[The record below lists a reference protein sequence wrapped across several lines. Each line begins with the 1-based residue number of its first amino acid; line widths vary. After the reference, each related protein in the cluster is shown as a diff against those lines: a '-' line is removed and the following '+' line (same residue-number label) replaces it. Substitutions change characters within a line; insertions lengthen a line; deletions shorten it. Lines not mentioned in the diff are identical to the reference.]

1 MKKLTLVLLVLIA
14 TSAAAELK
22 TYRSGYGEDVSPRL
36 YGPVLD
42 LAGSG
47 AEETGLQAMVNAVRG
62 CEKCDAKVDVVIIRA
77 SGEYGLNE
85 SFMEL
90 DGVDSALT
98 LVITD
103 RPSAQRRD
111 IAQLVK
117 DAEVV
122 WFAGG
127 DQCQYIRFIKG
138 TRVHRAVESVFKRGG
153 AIGGNSAGLAIQGD
167 IAYDACPDV
176 SAKSSEV
183 LLNPFL
189 RDVSL
194 STGFLH
200 WPILKDTIT
209 DTHFRQRDRLGRT
222 LVFLA
227 RTYAERRRRVD
238 AIAVDEGTSVVV
250 TADGKGRVYGKGA
263 AYLIVADHPAE
274 VLERDK
280 PLTYRGLQIRR
291 LVRGEEID
299 LKNRPTTG
307 FKTIEVV
314 EGKVSADPY

>member
-1 MKKLTLVLLVLIA
+1 MKKLAIALLFVA
-14 TSAAAELK
+14 TSASAELK
-22 TYRSGYGEDVSPRL
+22 RYASGDPADVSPRL
-36 YGPVLD
+36 HGPVLG

-47 AEETGLQAMVNAVRG
+47 AEEKGLQAMINAVRG
-62 CEKCDAKVDVVIIRA
+62 CDACDARVDVVIIRA
-77 SGEYGLNE
+77 SGEAGLNE
-85 SFMEL
+85 SFMGV

-98 LVITD
+98 MVITD
-103 RPSAQRRD
+103 RNSANRRD
-111 IAQLVK
+111 IAHAVR

-127 DQCQYIRFIKG
+127 DQCHYIRYIKG
-138 TRVHRAVESVFKRGG
+138 TRVHSAVEYVFKKRG
-153 AIGGNSAGLAIQGD
+153 AIGGNSAGLAIQGE

-183 LLNPFL
+183 LLDPFL

-200 WPILKDTIT
+200 WPILKNTIT

-227 RTYAERRRRVD
+227 RTYAQRKQRVD
-238 AIAVDEGTSVVV
+238 ALAVDEGTSVVV
-250 TADGKGRVYGKGA
+250 TADGKGRVYGRAA
-263 AYLIVADHPAE
+263 AYLIVADHAAE
-274 VLERDK
+274 VLERNK
-280 PLTYRGLQIRR
+280 PLTYRGLKIRR
-291 LVRGEEID
+291 FASGEEID
-299 LKNRPTTG
+299 LKNRPSTG